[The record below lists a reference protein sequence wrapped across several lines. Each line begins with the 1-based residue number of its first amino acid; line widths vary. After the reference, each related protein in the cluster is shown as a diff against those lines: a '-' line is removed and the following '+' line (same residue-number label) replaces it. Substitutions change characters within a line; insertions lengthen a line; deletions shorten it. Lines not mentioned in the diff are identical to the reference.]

1 MDIREYAQAFD
12 QVERDYEKAVAAF
25 GVPFEAGE
33 SCPRS
38 ERVRVAGACG
48 ACCENGGGSLRR
60 GWISPACMACR
71 TGERTATFFVDLRC
85 TRKCYFCFN
94 PNQDHYEYFLSHK
107 RDIVA
112 ELEQAHAAGARF
124 DCLAVTG
131 GEPLLHKD
139 EVVAFVARAKELF
152 PGVHVRLYTCGD
164 LLDDECLAALAQA
177 GLDELRFSIKPDDV
191 ARIDAPVFERM
202 AAAVAAVPDV
212 MVEMPVIPG
221 TLPEMKAMLSRIDG
235 ISVRGINLLEFCFP
249 LCNADEFRKRGF
261 ELRKHPFNYLYDYWY
276 GGGVPVAGSEAEA
289 LALLEHAEHEGLRLG
304 VHYCSSDNKNTGQ
317 VFQQNKVFTCDDAV
331 RGAYPW
337 LTADAGDRFLKC
349 AKAFGADAVR
359 VRDWAQR
366 AGVSCDFDGTVP
378 MAAIPLAQVDAAR
391 SACPNVRFADS
402 ATVFE
407 QREGAPY
414 LREVGVREL

>member
-12 QVERDYEKAVAAF
+12 QVERDYEEAVAAF

-38 ERVRVAGACG
+38 ERSRVAGACG

-139 EVVAFVARAKELF
+139 EVAVFVARAKELF

-164 LLDDECLAALAQA
+164 LLGDECLAALAQA

-235 ISVRGINLLEFCFP
+235 IGVRGINLLEFCFP

-349 AKAFGADAVR
+349 AKAFDADAVR

-366 AGVSCDFDGTVP
+366 AGAPCDFDGKVP
-378 MAAIPLAQVDAAR
+378 VAAIPLAQVDAAR
-391 SACPNVRFADS
+391 SACPNVCFAES
-402 ATVFE
+402 VNVFE